1 MIFSFSKKMEN
12 KKHHAKDEKE
22 KDPDDDLHSFINL
35 TVYTDRVIELIN
47 QNIIDY
53 SCKYHI
59 IINF

>member
-1 MIFSFSKKMEN
+1 MEN

-53 SCKYHI
+53 SCKYYI